1 MSPTRPRPRGWMA
14 DGTRRRAPAC
24 GILGRRGAQPLVA
37 IFPGR
42 TEMVEKYGPTVTDLT
57 ARGFDVAVID
67 WRGQGLSDRLCDPPL
82 RGDVPDFAD
91 YQKDLRAYWAWLDG
105 VSTGARHILA
115 HSMGGCIALRALV
128 DGLPRA
134 AWRSAHRCGG

>member
-1 MSPTRPRPRGWMA
+1 
-14 DGTRRRAPAC
+14 
-24 GILGRRGAQPLVA
+24 
-37 IFPGR
+37 
-42 TEMVEKYGPTVTDLT
+42 MVEKYGPTVSDLT

-91 YQKDLRAYWAWLDG
+91 YHLDVRAYWALALDH
-105 VSTGARHILA
+105 TGARHILA

-128 DGLPRA
+128 NGLKARSVAFSAPMWGLTFA
-134 AWRSAHRCGG
+134 ARDQSGRVPS